1 MCSYG
6 NYPERKIMAKIIKVA
21 SSTNTPRVACQF
33 KTSRNTAT
41 NPFKYQNFE
50 GNTLDVSA
58 FADVFE
64 SSAARESSKMKIIA
78 ASVAGSMHKLVSG
91 ITEPIINFV
100 NRIKDAI
107 TSGWEY
113 AKNTNITEHGSLGGL
128 TDGIDAVG
136 EIMNK
141 PISISAIS
149 DFMNKPIDLSG
160 VGRLMN
166 TPVDLSGVGK
176 LMNTPVALPGAGLID
191 ETLDGIKTHIGA
203 MNENMLDLGKGIG
216 AKWSALISKVNH
228 AENKDYSTMSVSEL
242 EQLLKA
248 EIAANYGEAA

>member
-1 MCSYG
+1 
-6 NYPERKIMAKIIKVA
+6 MAKIIKVA
-21 SSTNTPRVACQF
+21 SSTNTPRLACQF

-64 SSAARESSKMKIIA
+64 SSAAKETSKMKIIA
-78 ASVAGSMHKLVSG
+78 ASVAGSMHKIVSG

-100 NRIKDAI
+100 NRIREGISSA
-107 TSGWEY
+107 WEY
-113 AKNTNITEHGSLGGL
+113 AKNTNVTEHGSLGVL
-128 TDGIDAVG
+128 TSGIDYVG

-166 TPVDLSGVGK
+166 TPVS
-176 LMNTPVALPGAGLID
+176 LPGAALID
-191 ETLDGIKTHIGA
+191 GTLDGIKTHIGA
-203 MNENMLDLGKGIG
+203 MNENMLDLGKGISSRW
-216 AKWSALISKVNH
+216 AALISKVSHSDN
-228 AENKDYSTMSVSEL
+228 NDYSCKSVSEL
-242 EQLLKA
+242 ETLWKS
-248 EIAANYGEAA
+248 EIASANYGEVA

>member
-1 MCSYG
+1 
-6 NYPERKIMAKIIKVA
+6 MAKIIKVA
-21 SSTNTPRVACQF
+21 SSTNTPRIACQF

-64 SSAARESSKMKIIA
+64 SSAVKETSKMKIIA
-78 ASVAGSMHKLVSG
+78 ASVAGSMHKIVSG

-100 NRIKDAI
+100 NRIGSLI
-107 TSGWEY
+107 SSGWEY
-113 AKNTNITEHGSLGGL
+113 AKNTNVTEHGSLGGL
-128 TDGIDAVG
+128 TDSIDAVG

-141 PISISAIS
+141 PINISAIS

-166 TPVDLSGVGK
+166 TPIDLGGLAK
-176 LMNTPVALPGAGLID
+176 LMGTPVAIPGAKLID
-191 ETLDGIKTHIGA
+191 ETFDGIRTNMGA
-203 MNENMLDLGKGIG
+203 INENMLDLGKGVG
-216 AKWSALISKVNH
+216 SKWAALIAKVH
-228 AENKDYSTMSVSEL
+228 AADNRNYGAMSVAEL
-242 EQLLKA
+242 EAAWNA
-248 EIAANYGEAA
+248 EIASANYGEVA